1 MPDPIKKGS
10 LRDISF
16 AKVYYAIAG
25 HGRTGVLDIVGKPL
39 HGPEK
44 WHVHVW

>member
-25 HGRTGVLDIVGKPL
+25 HGRTGVLDIVDESDELEIGRA
-39 HGPEK
+39 
-44 WHVHVW
+44 HV